1 MAEHL
6 DSKIFKDAIEN
17 LDVAVV
23 DFWAEWCAPCKA
35 ISPLLEAV
43 ESKMSGKF
51 KLFKLNVDTS
61 PLVASEYGIE
71 SIPTLLVFRNGK
83 PVNSLV
89 GLVSKNEI
97 EKTILSAMQ

>member
-6 DSKIFKDAIEN
+6 NSKNFKDVIEN

-35 ISPLLEAV
+35 ISPLLDAV
-43 ESKMSGKF
+43 ETKMMGKF
-51 KLFKLNVDTS
+51 KVFKLNVDSS
-61 PLVASEYGIE
+61 PLIASEYGIE
-71 SIPTLLVFRNGK
+71 SIPTLLIFRNGK

-89 GLVSKNEI
+89 GLASKNEI
-97 EKTILSAMQ
+97 EKTILSSIQ